1 MSSDFETARE
11 SIERM
16 VRNHPENV
24 ARILAN
30 HGGKIET
37 RAAIL
42 TPVDTGLLMRA
53 TEYNVRQGAY
63 VYGHGEITLTIE
75 NRMVYAHY
83 QHERKLNHPNKP
95 TARDH
100 FISIPFEKEIP
111 TIIDDI
117 VQTDIKEATQ

>member
-37 RAAIL
+37 RAAVQYHVSAI
-42 TPVDTGLLMRA
+42 DA
-53 TEYNVRQGAY
+53 
-63 VYGHGEITLTIE
+63 YGHGEVSLTVE

-100 FISIPFEKEIP
+100 FISIPFEKEVP
-111 TIIDDI
+111 AIIDDI
-117 VQTDIKEATQ
+117 IQTDIKEATQ